1 MKKTGIWMIA
11 LVLLCMLAGC
21 GGKNAVEADVEAITD
36 GLKGAVTIKDE
47 QTTPEITV
55 DQLYGIDAADVVK
68 AKYYTGTSTAE
79 EIVAIEAKDEDT
91 AVRIKEALD
100 KHIQEQKEIYADYA
114 PEELTKLGNPVLVS
128 KGKYVVLCV
137 SDENDK
143 ANAEIDK
150 HWK

>member
-1 MKKTGIWMIA
+1 MKKTGVWMVA
-11 LVLLCMLAGC
+11 FMLLLTMAGC
-21 GGKNAVEADVEAITD
+21 GGNKAVEADVEAIAD
-36 GLKGAVTIKDE
+36 GLKSAVTFKDDL
-47 QTTPEITV
+47 TTPEITV
-55 DQLYGIDAADVVK
+55 DQLYGVDAADVVK

-79 EIVAIEAKDEDT
+79 EIAAIEAKDED
-91 AVRIKEALD
+91 AAARIKAALD

-137 SDENDK
+137 SDENDE
-143 ANAEIDK
+143 ANTEMDK